1 MVWYFVHV
9 LATLF
14 WDAMRLSRLSPDEK
28 TLELLVLRQQL
39 LILRRHQKR
48 GPSISS
54 GEKLIL
60 LTLLDR
66 LCGLGRAGKAHLE
79 QLVLI
84 FKPETLL
91 RWHQA
96 SIKQKWT
103 FANSPKT
110 PGRPPIEPEMVQLI
124 LRMAPENRWG
134 VSQSRRGVEE
144 VRLFDE

>member
-1 MVWYFVHV
+1 M
-9 LATLF
+9 
-14 WDAMRLSRLSPDEK
+14 SPDEK
-28 TLELLVLRQQL
+28 TLGLLVLRQQL

-48 GPSISS
+48 GPSINS

-66 LCGLGRAGKAHLE
+66 LCGPGRAGKAQLE
-79 QLVLI
+79 QPVLI

-96 SIKQKWT
+96 LIKQKWM

-110 PGRPPIEPEMVQLI
+110 PGRPLIELEMAQLI
-124 LRMAPENRWG
+124 FRRARENRWG
-134 VSQSRRGVEE
+134 HRKIQGGVEE
-144 VRLFDE
+144 VRLLDE